1 VATSSPA
8 SNVATRLRQTGVQI
22 FSKLPPPARLAILHA
37 RGRYAPW
44 EEGFDFT
51 PPALEPG
58 EVAGPPEFVGIGVQ
72 KAGTTWWYELIAAHP
87 QVTARPGLHK
97 ERHYFDRFAVTPF
110 GSAEIEDYHGW
121 FPRRPG
127 TVAGEWTPDY
137 VRLPW
142 VPTLLV
148 QAAPE
153 ARLLVLLRDPVERL
167 RSGLSHHRAQRGRV
181 TAEIWTDAV
190 DRGFYDQ
197 QLAAWASVFPPDRF
211 LVLQYERCVA
221 DPAGELARTYR
232 FMDLDPFV
240 PEGLSR
246 QVSATREQIPLSEDV
261 RRRLV
266 NLYTADV
273 TALAK
278 NHPEVELDRWPNF
291 DTVVTR

>member
-1 VATSSPA
+1 VPARSPA
-8 SNVATRLRQTGVQI
+8 SNGASKLRKTGAQI
-22 FSKLPPPARLAILHA
+22 FSKLPPSARRALLHA
-37 RGRYAPW
+37 GGRYAPW
-44 EEGFDFT
+44 EAGYDFT

-72 KAGTTWWYELIAAHP
+72 KAGTTWWHELIVSHP
-87 QVTARPGLHK
+87 QVSARPGLHK
-97 ERHYFDRFAVTPF
+97 ERHYFDRFAAKPF
-110 GSAEIEDYHGW
+110 GSADAAQYHGW
-121 FPRRPG
+121 FPRQPR

-137 VRLPW
+137 MHLPW
-142 VPTLLV
+142 VPALLA

-181 TAEIWTDAV
+181 TPEVWADAI
-190 DRGFYDQ
+190 DRGFYDR
-197 QLAAWASVFPPDRF
+197 QLAGWASWFPPGRF

-221 DPAGELARTYR
+221 DPVGELSRTFR
-232 FMDLDPFV
+232 FLDLDPFV
-240 PEGLSR
+240 PDGLSR
-246 QVSATREQIPLSEDV
+246 RVSASRDQVSLPEDV

-278 NHPEVELDRWPNF
+278 NHPWLELDRWPNF
-291 DTVVTR
+291 DAVVSP